1 LDAKDSNTVN
11 EALSELKNCYGK
23 DVSNVFRTI
32 TADNGSEFS
41 RLSEMLQ
48 GLGIEA
54 YFTHPYSSWERGIP
68 KGKAI
73 KDFSEE
79 TIKRIQ
85 QWLNSLP
92 RRILGYKR
100 RDT

>member
-48 GLGIEA
+48 GLELKLISLILIPHGREELMNVIMDLLGVL
-54 YFTHPYSSWERGIP
+54 FLKER
-68 KGKAI
+68 
-73 KDFSEE
+73 
-79 TIKRIQ
+79 
-85 QWLNSLP
+85 L
-92 RRILGYKR
+92 
-100 RDT
+100 

>member
-1 LDAKDSNTVN
+1 LFLLDAKDSNTVN

-54 YFTHPYSSWERGIP
+54 YFTHPIPHGREELMNVIMDLLGVLFLKER
-68 KGKAI
+68 
-73 KDFSEE
+73 
-79 TIKRIQ
+79 
-85 QWLNSLP
+85 L
-92 RRILGYKR
+92 
-100 RDT
+100 

>member
-48 GLGIEA
+48 GLG
-54 YFTHPYSSWERGIP
+54 
-68 KGKAI
+68 
-73 KDFSEE
+73 
-79 TIKRIQ
+79 
-85 QWLNSLP
+85 N
-92 RRILGYKR
+92 
-100 RDT
+100 